1 MMNIFNDDFRDFIQ
15 CLNKH
20 LVEYILVGGY
30 AVIIRG
36 YSRSTGDMDIWV
48 NKTETNYT
56 NLQSAIIEFGLP
68 AEAIKREQFFT
79 TEFDVF
85 SFGKPPYAIEI
96 MTAVKGLD
104 FTSTY
109 ELSTIER
116 IDHQL
121 DVRVI
126 HLNQLIVAKKA
137 AGRNKDLNDIENL
150 SPNQK

>member
-1 MMNIFNDDFRDFIQ
+1 MHIFNDDFHDFIQ

-20 LVEYILVGGY
+20 QVEYMLVGGY

-48 NKTETNYT
+48 NKTETNYAC
-56 NLQSAIIEFGLP
+56 LLPAIIEFGLP
-68 AEAIKREQFFT
+68 AIAIKKEQFFS

-104 FTSTY
+104 FTETY
-109 ELSTIER
+109 KLSTVER
-116 IDHQL
+116 IDDTI

-126 HLNQLIVAKKA
+126 HLNQLITAKKA

-150 SPNQK
+150 PGLV